1 MHSVTAHL
9 GHDRLFVS
17 GVCDNVSG
25 RCHGPRTDLAPLPD
39 CRGRP
44 ERGVPRCGQREG
56 RRSGAGRTAEELPGH
71 RAQAE
76 AGKSVPS
83 SSGQLAKMYVSLP
96 DAGERS

>member
-17 GVCDNVSG
+17 AVCDNVSG
-25 RCHGPRTDLAPLPD
+25 RCHGLRTDLAPLPD

-76 AGKSVPS
+76 AGKRRRIYSEGVPMTIKNFKWKRIS
-83 SSGQLAKMYVSLP
+83 F
-96 DAGERS
+96 